1 MKIVHIIF
9 SFEIGGSECMLVD
22 IVNEQAKSNDVSI
35 IIINNRFNEGLVSEI
50 NKNVKIYMLNRK
62 EGSFSIW
69 KIVRYNFII
78 NKLNPDVIHS
88 HHSNAINFIWLI
100 KKVKKILTLHT
111 TGISS
116 KYFYKFDKIICI
128 SKAVQNELIDKK
140 NHHTYLCEN
149 GINVNLIKVK
159 NDFKDTKF
167 KLIQVGS
174 LIDGIK
180 GQSIAIKALWD
191 LVNKYNYSNVTL
203 DFVGT
208 GESYDSL
215 KALSISMNLDK
226 YIKFNGLKDRC
237 WIYEHLKDYQIQL
250 QPSIYE
256 GFGLSVA
263 EGMAAKIPVIVSDSE
278 GPFEII
284 KKGKHG
290 YFFSSGNSEDLSLR
304 IKEVIDNYG
313 FENMVSKLEEARNHI
328 LLNYTIQSTVEKY
341 SSVYKD

>member
-1 MKIVHIIF
+1 MKIVHVIF

-35 IIINNRFNEGLVSEI
+35 IIINNIFDQGLVSEI
-50 NKNVKIYMLNRK
+50 NKNVKVYKLNRK

-69 KIVRYNFII
+69 KIVRYNILI
-78 NKLNPDVIHS
+78 NKLNPEVIHS
-88 HHSNAINFIWLI
+88 HNSNAINFTWLI
-100 KKVKKILTLHT
+100 KKAKKILTLHT

-128 SKAVQNELIDKK
+128 SKAVQNELNDKK
-140 NHHTYLCEN
+140 IYDTYLCEN

-167 KLIQVGS
+167 RLIQVGS

-191 LVNKYNYSNVTL
+191 LINKHKYENVTL

-208 GESYDSL
+208 GESYDFL
-215 KALSISMNLDK
+215 KALSTSMNLDN
-226 YIKFNGLKDRC
+226 YIKLNGLKDRG

-250 QPSIYE
+250 QP
-256 GFGLSVA
+256 
-263 EGMAAKIPVIVSDSE
+263 
-278 GPFEII
+278 
-284 KKGKHG
+284 
-290 YFFSSGNSEDLSLR
+290 
-304 IKEVIDNYG
+304 
-313 FENMVSKLEEARNHI
+313 
-328 LLNYTIQSTVEKY
+328 
-341 SSVYKD
+341 